1 MTFFCSLPFTTVD
14 ITKDQKVKPCC
25 KFTQNIPIKS
35 YFSSDAMRKVKQ
47 QLLDNIPPP
56 QCQRC
61 VTEEAL
67 TGHSMRVMTGLDET
81 RETEI
86 RAANSADY
94 FNITEAL
101 ILTSNTCNLLCL
113 PCYGS
118 SYIRGVELSK
128 IGLLKQIPLPQTST
142 ICIDNIPNINNLT
155 RVTLLGGEPFADRQT
170 AALVDQLITSGL
182 SRQIQLDLNT
192 NLTLIT
198 RPVLLKL
205 KENFKEVLIKGSI
218 DGVGEFNEYL
228 RYPSTW
234 QQITD
239 AVTLIKELDMPL
251 VMTTAMSNLAL
262 IHYDDM
268 IRWAEKNNIIDIFV
282 SKVMEPLELRCDRLP
297 AALKQQL
304 LKKYTNLV
312 ESYTGTDRTRFLI
325 QTCIEICSTPGCTDE
340 EFTATHAWLTR
351 HDQHRGTDY
360 TALWPEFIN
369 D

>member
-1 MTFFCSLPFTTVD
+1 
-14 ITKDQKVKPCC
+14 
-25 KFTQNIPIKS
+25 
-35 YFSSDAMRKVKQ
+35 MRKVKQ

-67 TGHSMRVMTGLDET
+67 TGHSMRVMTDPDKT

-113 PCYGS
+113 PCRGS
-118 SYIRGVELSK
+118 SYIRDIELSK
-128 IGLLKQIPLPQTST
+128 IGLSKQIPLPQTST
-142 ICIDNIPNINNLT
+142 ICIDDIPNIDNLA

-170 AALVDQLITSGL
+170 AALIDQLITSGL
-182 SRQIQLDLNT
+182 SQQIQIDLNT

-205 KENFKEVLIKGSI
+205 KENFKHVSIKGSI
-218 DGVGEFNEYL
+218 DGVGEFNDYL
-228 RYPSTW
+228 RYPSKW
-234 QQITD
+234 QQMTD
-239 AVTLIKELDMPL
+239 AVTLIKELDMAM
-251 VMTTAMSNLAL
+251 VIITTISNLSL

-282 SKVMEPLELRCDRLP
+282 SKVMEPKELQCDRLP

-304 LKKYTNLV
+304 LKKYTSLL
-312 ESYTGTDRTRFLI
+312 ESYTGIDRTRFLI

-340 EFTATHAWLTR
+340 EFTATHDWLIR

-360 TALWPEFIN
+360 TALWPEFLN